1 MEITVGGFD
10 ELKLI
15 LFYILNSSISPL
27 QLYNHNLNHIFDHIQ
42 AAILDY
48 GTSVRNSYNF
58 ISASTY

>member
-1 MEITVGGFD
+1 MVITVGGSD

-27 QLYNHNLNHIFDHIQ
+27 QLCNHDLNHIQ

-58 ISASTY
+58 ISAGTY